1 MTDNNIDI
9 FLDKFVSLKIR
20 KNTKKNDVMKINS
33 DIMKLT
39 GPINLNNR
47 A

>member
-9 FLDKFVSLKIR
+9 FLDKYISLNIK
-20 KNTKKNDVMKINS
+20 KNTKKNNVMNINS

-39 GPINLNNR
+39 GPISLNNR